1 MPRELTVGRCV
12 GSIRRHAIDR
22 HVKTQTADSATS
34 CGNPKY
40 ELSHRQAVDLQREV
54 ANGGEPGGHHRIPEE
69 DIEKHLQATLGAGSR
84 DKWKIGSDK
93 ISESNQLVGRIL
105 GIKVDGLIAQV
116 TISVGDYRLTSII
129 TAGAASELRLKIGD
143 NVVALLKSSQVMIL
157 RNQI

>member
-1 MPRELTVGRCV
+1 M
-12 GSIRRHAIDR
+12 
-22 HVKTQTADSATS
+22 KT
-34 CGNPKY
+34 
-40 ELSHRQAVDLQREV
+40 
-54 ANGGEPGGHHRIPEE
+54 PGGRHGIPEE